1 MILNGFVNGLK
12 SRWNRFVMTL
22 RQLRTKF
29 GLGGCRERLKRL
41 VSFWKRNETPETSSE
56 K

>member
-12 SRWNRFVMTL
+12 SRWNKFATTL
-22 RQLRTKF
+22 QPLRTKF
-29 GLGGCRERLKRL
+29 GLGGFKERLKRWL
-41 VSFWKRNETPETSSE
+41 SFWKRSEPPETSSE